1 MARPGIIAGI
11 TVLLVA
17 ATLQAQEWSTYS
29 NRIDR
34 FEVNFPGQPKVE
46 EIKWPSE
53 YGAVFPG
60 RVYSVEQSG
69 SRYSVTVIDYTDAER
84 IHAARTNHTEADSL
98 PIYWQVDVQASIA
111 YAATKF
117 RQRPG
122 VKVTYDAF
130 HYIDLVSG
138 HQLQMT
144 NPDQSRTFAGIYL
157 HESRLYILEAT
168 VPAKAPPDVPEESSA
183 APRCQ
188 RDGCSC
194 EVRAGELWCSEACM
208 NAQQG
213 YAEKPANGCVC
224 GHASC
229 AAAGQSR
236 PQHMAA

>member
-1 MARPGIIAGI
+1 MRFPGIVAVTLIL
-11 TVLLVA
+11 TVA
-17 ATLQAQEWSTYS
+17 PPASAQEWTTYT
-29 NRIDR
+29 NRLDR
-34 FEVNFPGQPKVE
+34 FEVNFPGQPKVD

-60 RVYSVEQSG
+60 RVYSLEQNG

-138 HQLQMT
+138 HQLQIT

-168 VPAKAPPDVPEESSA
+168 VPAKAPQPGLFQQSLSFLDATGKKVRYPTIYYNRLMPTKNA
-183 APRCQ
+183 FGPGQPR
-188 RDGCSC
+188 
-194 EVRAGELWCSEACM
+194 
-208 NAQQG
+208 
-213 YAEKPANGCVC
+213 
-224 GHASC
+224 
-229 AAAGQSR
+229 
-236 PQHMAA
+236 

>member
-11 TVLLVA
+11 IVLLGV
-17 ATLQAQEWSTYS
+17 TLPAQEWSTYT
-29 NRIDR
+29 NLQDR
-34 FEVNFPGQPKVE
+34 FEVNLPGPPTVE
-46 EIKWPSE
+46 DIKWPSE

-60 RVYSVEQSG
+60 RAYSVAQNG
-69 SRYSVTVIDYTDAER
+69 SRYSITVIDYTDAER

-144 NPDQSRTFAGIYL
+144 NQDQSRTFAGIYL

-168 VPAKAPPDVPEESSA
+168 VPARAPQPGLFQQSLSFLDAAGKKVRYPTIYYNRLTPTKNA
-183 APRCQ
+183 FGPGAPR
-188 RDGCSC
+188 
-194 EVRAGELWCSEACM
+194 
-208 NAQQG
+208 
-213 YAEKPANGCVC
+213 
-224 GHASC
+224 
-229 AAAGQSR
+229 
-236 PQHMAA
+236 

>member
-11 TVLLVA
+11 TLLLG
-17 ATLQAQEWSTYS
+17 ATLLAQEWSTYT
-29 NRIDR
+29 NRVDR
-34 FEVNFPGQPKVE
+34 FEVNFAGQPKVE
-46 EIKWPSE
+46 EITWPSE

-60 RVYSVEQSG
+60 RVYSVEQNG
-69 SRYSVTVIDYTDAER
+69 SRYSITVIDYTDAER
-84 IHAARTNHTEADSL
+84 IHAARKNRTEADNL

-168 VPAKAPPDVPEESSA
+168 VPAKAPPP
-183 APRCQ
+183 
-188 RDGCSC
+188 G
-194 EVRAGELWCSEACM
+194 LF
-208 NAQQG
+208 QQSLG
-213 YAEKPANGCVC
+213 FLD
-224 GHASC
+224 
-229 AAAGQSR
+229 AAGRKVRYPTIYYNRLTPMKNAFGPEQPR
-236 PQHMAA
+236 

>member
-11 TVLLVA
+11 TVLLGG
-17 ATLQAQEWSTYS
+17 TLLAQEWSTYS
-29 NRIDR
+29 NRVDR

-46 EIKWPSE
+46 EITWPSE

-69 SRYSVTVIDYTDAER
+69 SKYSITVIDYTDAER
-84 IHAARTNHTEADSL
+84 IHAARKNHTEADSL

-168 VPAKAPPDVPEESSA
+168 VPAKAPPP
-183 APRCQ
+183 
-188 RDGCSC
+188 G
-194 EVRAGELWCSEACM
+194 LF
-208 NAQQG
+208 QQSLG
-213 YAEKPANGCVC
+213 FLD
-224 GHASC
+224 
-229 AAAGQSR
+229 AAGKKVRYPTIYYNRLTPIKGAFGLEQPR
-236 PQHMAA
+236 

>member
-1 MARPGIIAGI
+1 MRFPGIVAVALIL
-11 TVLLVA
+11 TVA
-17 ATLQAQEWSTYS
+17 PPASAQEWTTYT
-29 NRIDR
+29 NRLDR
-34 FEVNFPGQPKVE
+34 FEVNFPGQPKVD

-60 RVYSVEQSG
+60 RVYSLEQNG

-122 VKVTYDAF
+122 VNVTYDAF

-138 HQLQMT
+138 HQLQIT

-168 VPAKAPPDVPEESSA
+168 VAGDKLSLKAWPEGDSEPSEPMLVVKDKRLSASDGTGLAAIAFFDPVP
-183 APRCQ
+183 
-188 RDGCSC
+188 
-194 EVRAGELWCSEACM
+194 LM
-208 NAQQG
+208 
-213 YAEKPANGCVC
+213 
-224 GHASC
+224 
-229 AAAGQSR
+229 AAGFEAVTVNATVDNITFCPGR
-236 PQHMAA
+236 EN

>member
-1 MARPGIIAGI
+1 MVRPGIIAGI

-17 ATLQAQEWSTYS
+17 SLQAQEWSTYT
-29 NRIDR
+29 NRLDR

-60 RVYSVEQSG
+60 RVYSMEQNG

-168 VPAKAPPDVPEESSA
+168 VPAKAPPP
-183 APRCQ
+183 
-188 RDGCSC
+188 G
-194 EVRAGELWCSEACM
+194 LF
-208 NAQQG
+208 QQSLG
-213 YAEKPANGCVC
+213 FLD
-224 GHASC
+224 
-229 AAAGQSR
+229 AAGKKVRYPTIYYNRLTPIKNAFGPEQPR
-236 PQHMAA
+236 

>member
-1 MARPGIIAGI
+1 MRLRVVLAAV
-11 TVLLVA
+11 VLLGA
-17 ATLQAQEWSTYS
+17 ERPFAQEWSTYT

-34 FEVNFPGQPKVE
+34 FEVNFPGQPKVDA
-46 EIKWPSE
+46 ITWPSE

-60 RVYSVEQSG
+60 RVYSLEQNA

-111 YAATKF
+111 YAAAKF

-138 HQLQMT
+138 HQLQIT

-168 VPAKAPPDVPEESSA
+168 VPARAPQPGLFQQSLSFLDAAGKKVRYPTIYYNRLIPTKNAFGPE
-183 APRCQ
+183 APR
-188 RDGCSC
+188 
-194 EVRAGELWCSEACM
+194 
-208 NAQQG
+208 
-213 YAEKPANGCVC
+213 
-224 GHASC
+224 
-229 AAAGQSR
+229 
-236 PQHMAA
+236 

>member
-1 MARPGIIAGI
+1 MRRLAIVAVCGFALTGIP
-11 TVLLVA
+11 TF
-17 ATLQAQEWSTYS
+17 AQEWATYT
-29 NRIDR
+29 NRVDQ
-34 FEVNFPGQPKVE
+34 FEVNFPGQPKVD
-46 EIKWPSE
+46 EITWPSE

-60 RVYSVEQSG
+60 RVYSVAQNG
-69 SRYSVTVIDYTDAER
+69 SRYSITVIDYTDAER

-138 HQLQMT
+138 HQLQIT

-168 VPAKAPPDVPEESSA
+168 VPARAPQP
-183 APRCQ
+183 
-188 RDGCSC
+188 G
-194 EVRAGELWCSEACM
+194 LF
-208 NAQQG
+208 QQ
-213 YAEKPANGCVC
+213 
-224 GHASC
+224 SLSFLD
-229 AAAGQSR
+229 AAGKKVRYPTIYYNRLTPIKNAFGPEQPR
-236 PQHMAA
+236 

>member
-11 TVLLVA
+11 TVLLG
-17 ATLQAQEWSTYS
+17 ATLLAQEWSTYS
-29 NRIDR
+29 NRLDR

-60 RVYSVEQSG
+60 RVYSLEQNG
-69 SRYSVTVIDYTDAER
+69 GRYLVTVIDYTDAER

-168 VPAKAPPDVPEESSA
+168 VPAKAPPP
-183 APRCQ
+183 
-188 RDGCSC
+188 G
-194 EVRAGELWCSEACM
+194 LF
-208 NAQQG
+208 QQSLG
-213 YAEKPANGCVC
+213 FLD
-224 GHASC
+224 
-229 AAAGQSR
+229 AAGKKVRYPTIYYNRLTPIKNAFGPEQPR
-236 PQHMAA
+236 

>member
-11 TVLLVA
+11 TVLLG
-17 ATLQAQEWSTYS
+17 ATLLAQEWSTYS
-29 NRIDR
+29 NRLDR

-168 VPAKAPPDVPEESSA
+168 VPAKAPPP
-183 APRCQ
+183 
-188 RDGCSC
+188 G
-194 EVRAGELWCSEACM
+194 LF
-208 NAQQG
+208 QQSLG
-213 YAEKPANGCVC
+213 FLD
-224 GHASC
+224 
-229 AAAGQSR
+229 AAGKKVRYPTIYYNRLTPIKNAFGPEQPR
-236 PQHMAA
+236 

>member
-11 TVLLVA
+11 TVLLG
-17 ATLQAQEWSTYS
+17 ATLLAQEWSTYT
-29 NRIDR
+29 NRVDR

-46 EIKWPSE
+46 EITWPSE

-60 RVYSVEQSG
+60 RVYSVEQNG
-69 SRYSVTVIDYTDAER
+69 SKYSITVIDYTDAER
-84 IHAARTNHTEADSL
+84 IHAARKNHTEADSL
-98 PIYWQVDVQASIA
+98 PIYWQLDVQASIA

-168 VPAKAPPDVPEESSA
+168 VPAKSPPP
-183 APRCQ
+183 
-188 RDGCSC
+188 G
-194 EVRAGELWCSEACM
+194 LF
-208 NAQQG
+208 QQSLG
-213 YAEKPANGCVC
+213 FLD
-224 GHASC
+224 
-229 AAAGQSR
+229 AAGKKVRYPTIYYNRLTPIKGAFGPEQPR
-236 PQHMAA
+236 

>member
-1 MARPGIIAGI
+1 MRLRVVLAAV
-11 TVLLVA
+11 VLLGA
-17 ATLQAQEWSTYS
+17 ERPFAQEWSTYT

-34 FEVNFPGQPKVE
+34 FEVNFPGQPKVDA
-46 EIKWPSE
+46 ITWPSE

-60 RVYSVEQSG
+60 RVYSLEQNA

-138 HQLQMT
+138 HQLQIT

-168 VPAKAPPDVPEESSA
+168 VPARAPQP
-183 APRCQ
+183 
-188 RDGCSC
+188 G
-194 EVRAGELWCSEACM
+194 LF
-208 NAQQG
+208 QQ
-213 YAEKPANGCVC
+213 
-224 GHASC
+224 SLSFLD
-229 AAAGQSR
+229 AAGKKVR
-236 PQHMAA
+236 YPTIYYNRLTPTKNAFGPETPR

>member
-17 ATLQAQEWSTYS
+17 ATLHAQEWSTYS

-168 VPAKAPPDVPEESSA
+168 VPAKAPPP
-183 APRCQ
+183 
-188 RDGCSC
+188 G
-194 EVRAGELWCSEACM
+194 LF
-208 NAQQG
+208 QQSLG
-213 YAEKPANGCVC
+213 FLD
-224 GHASC
+224 
-229 AAAGQSR
+229 AAGKKVRYPTIYYNRLTPIKNAFGPEQPR
-236 PQHMAA
+236 

>member
-11 TVLLVA
+11 TVLLG
-17 ATLQAQEWSTYS
+17 ATLLAQEWSTYS
-29 NRIDR
+29 NRLDR

-60 RVYSVEQSG
+60 RVYSLEQNG
-69 SRYSVTVIDYTDAER
+69 GRYSVTVIDYTDAER

-138 HQLQMT
+138 HQLQIT

-168 VPAKAPPDVPEESSA
+168 VPAKAPPP
-183 APRCQ
+183 
-188 RDGCSC
+188 G
-194 EVRAGELWCSEACM
+194 LF
-208 NAQQG
+208 QQSLG
-213 YAEKPANGCVC
+213 FLD
-224 GHASC
+224 
-229 AAAGQSR
+229 AAGKKVRYPTIYYNRLTPIKNAFGPEQPR
-236 PQHMAA
+236 

>member
-1 MARPGIIAGI
+1 MVRPGIIAGI

-17 ATLQAQEWSTYS
+17 SLQAQEWSTYT
-29 NRIDR
+29 NRLDR

-46 EIKWPSE
+46 EIKWPSV

-60 RVYSVEQSG
+60 RVYSLEQNG

-168 VPAKAPPDVPEESSA
+168 VPAKAPPP
-183 APRCQ
+183 
-188 RDGCSC
+188 G
-194 EVRAGELWCSEACM
+194 LF
-208 NAQQG
+208 QQSLG
-213 YAEKPANGCVC
+213 FLD
-224 GHASC
+224 
-229 AAAGQSR
+229 AAGKKVRYPTIYYNRLTPIKNAFGPEQPR
-236 PQHMAA
+236 

>member
-11 TVLLVA
+11 TVLLG
-17 ATLQAQEWSTYS
+17 ATLLAQEWSTYS
-29 NRIDR
+29 NRLDR

-60 RVYSVEQSG
+60 RVYSLEQKG
-69 SRYSVTVIDYTDAER
+69 GRYSVTVIDYTDAER

-168 VPAKAPPDVPEESSA
+168 VPAKAPPP
-183 APRCQ
+183 
-188 RDGCSC
+188 G
-194 EVRAGELWCSEACM
+194 LF
-208 NAQQG
+208 QQSLG
-213 YAEKPANGCVC
+213 FLD
-224 GHASC
+224 
-229 AAAGQSR
+229 AAGKKVRYPTIYYNRLTPIKNAFGPEQPR
-236 PQHMAA
+236 